1 MNSVSSLA
9 LNNTFDYWLLRMKI
23 GLEFDHKRFAA
34 CRTTTQNSHNA
45 IPNGENQSLEEMD
58 KLVECGGKGS
68 QIAIV
73 EFNIPH

>member
-1 MNSVSSLA
+1 MNSVRSIA
-9 LNNTFDYWLLRMKI
+9 LNNTFDYQLLRIKI

-34 CRTTTQNSHNA
+34 CRTTTQNSHSA
-45 IPNGENQSLEEMD
+45 ISNGENQSPEEMD

-68 QIAIV
+68 QIAIF